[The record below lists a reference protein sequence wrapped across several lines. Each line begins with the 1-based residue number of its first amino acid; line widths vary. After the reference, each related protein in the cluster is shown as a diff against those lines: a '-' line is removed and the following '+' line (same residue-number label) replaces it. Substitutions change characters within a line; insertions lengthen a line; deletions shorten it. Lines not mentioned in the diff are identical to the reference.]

1 MKGFLLG
8 IVVTSVCLFGC
19 AYVYFARGL
28 APVAT
33 SAPPMPFEK
42 QLANMALDARV
53 DKEAPK
59 QAPFEINDA
68 TYIAGVHVYLNNC
81 AVCHGTPGTEE
92 GAIAKGEFPHPP
104 QLFRGHGVTD
114 DPAGETYW
122 KTANGIRL
130 TGMPGFRKSL
140 SDLEM
145 WQVSLM
151 LANADKMPATATSV
165 LTGQDAP
172 MTVAPT
178 TVPATK

>member
-8 IVVTSVCLFGC
+8 VVVTLLCMVAG
-19 AYVYFARGL
+19 AYLYFANGM

-42 QLANMALDARV
+42 RLANMALDARV

-59 QAPFEINDA
+59 QAPFEINEA
-68 TYIAGVHVYLNNC
+68 TYIAGAHVYLTHC
-81 AVCHGTPGTEE
+81 AVCHGLPGKEE
-92 GAIAKGEFPHPP
+92 SAIAKGEFPHPP

-130 TGMPGFRKSL
+130 TGMPGFRQSL

-151 LANADKMPATATSV
+151 LANADKMPATATAV
-165 LTGQDAP
+165 FTAP
-172 MTVAPT
+172 EAPVAAP
-178 TVPATK
+178 PATPTK